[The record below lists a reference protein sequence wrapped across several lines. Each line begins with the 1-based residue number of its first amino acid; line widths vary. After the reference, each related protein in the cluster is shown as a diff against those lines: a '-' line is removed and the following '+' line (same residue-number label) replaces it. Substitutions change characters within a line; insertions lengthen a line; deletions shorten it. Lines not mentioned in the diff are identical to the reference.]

1 MPSVTP
7 QTRGRATTAA
17 HLTIAVALSG
27 ALVATG
33 TLPVWASDTA
43 DRPALVSADKSPPQV
58 RDVKFSRASV
68 AVRGLAVVPVRVSM
82 RVTDPSGVLD
92 NPHDMNP
99 SPHLV
104 LGAVPG
110 FQSKLR
116 PVLTRTS
123 GTATD
128 GTWSATVNVPS
139 TWNGT
144 VRIVS
149 VGAMDQAGNELS
161 TTLSGA
167 RSPKLRVRGTHRPAL
182 TFQYSMLAGGGFR
195 IHGRASF
202 TDTGRPIGRQKLAT
216 SYDSGC
222 DFGGGARNN
231 IVTDARGNYEKRFRN
246 GEPGA
251 AGCVALIG
259 PAARHQRPAILA
271 YRIASA
277 PAYAV
282 PAAAMLQPG
291 DLKGAATTTVTDND
305 GSARRPPRPCG
316 PYASAGMRRG
326 DRAVQAM
333 IGVGDRPTVIVNDV
347 ATYQA
352 DGAHRYL
359 RELRRALTA
368 CGGVDAKGGRWT
380 VLATGVAGDESVLLR
395 VRRHIDYAAT
405 DHDTY
410 IVVARTGR
418 ALVVVAD
425 TGWETADG
433 HESLARSLSVA
444 AVRRAAVVNGR

>member
-1 MPSVTP
+1 MRSAAP
-7 QTRGRATTAA
+7 QTRGRGTTAA
-17 HLTIAVALSG
+17 YLTVAATLSG

-33 TLPVWASDTA
+33 TPPVWAGGTA

-58 RDVKFSRASV
+58 RDVKFSRAAVS
-68 AVRGLAVVPVRVSM
+68 VRGLAVVPVRVSM

-99 SPHLV
+99 SPQLV
-104 LGAVPG
+104 LGSVPG
-110 FQSKLR
+110 HQAKLR

-149 VGAMDQAGNELS
+149 VGATDQAGNELS

-182 TFQYSMLAGGGFR
+182 TFNYSLLAGGGFR

-202 TDTGRPIGRQKLAT
+202 TDTGRPIGHRKLAT
-216 SYDSGC
+216 GYDSGC
-222 DFGGGARNN
+222 DFDGGAVNT
-231 IVTDARGNYEKRFRN
+231 IVTDARGNYETRFRG
-246 GEPGA
+246 GEAGA

-259 PAARHQRPAILA
+259 PAARNQRPAILA
-271 YRIASA
+271 YRVASA
-277 PAYAV
+277 PAYSV
-282 PAAAMLQPG
+282 PAAAMLQPE
-291 DLKGAATTTVTDND
+291 DLNGADTTTVTDNHW
-305 GSARRPPRPCG
+305 SALRPPQPCG
-316 PYASAGMRRG
+316 PYASAKLRRA

-333 IGVGDRPTVIVNDV
+333 IGTLDQSRPTVIVNDV
-347 ATYQA
+347 ATYAA
-352 DGAHRYL
+352 DGAQRYL
-359 RELRRALTA
+359 RDVRKAVAT
-368 CGGVDAKGGRWT
+368 CGNGWS
-380 VLATGVAGDESVLLR
+380 VLASGVAGDESVLLR
-395 VRRHIDYAAT
+395 HREYLDYAQT
-405 DHDTY
+405 NKDTY

-418 ALVVVAD
+418 AVVVLAD
-425 TGWETADG
+425 TGWETGSG
-433 HESLARSLSVA
+433 HEDLVRSLSAA